1 MYIETL
7 KISNFRNLTSLE
19 LKLNPGVHILHGAN
33 GSGKTNILEAIFV
46 LHLGRSHRSAAE
58 AVMVAQDAGY
68 YRLESNTVCDGRTCE
83 VAVAYEIGGR
93 KKISIDQV
101 AVRIRELYQ
110 TFSVVALSP
119 EDSDIL
125 AGPPS
130 GRRRFVDLYLSQYSS
145 KYLAALTDYHKAL
158 AQKNAA
164 LKKEMDPQPFNELMV
179 DTGSWIMT
187 ERAKYLGEVSRMAC
201 DYYARIAGGG
211 KFDTQYKPS
220 VSVATDSQPD
230 QIQQAFRRS
239 LSEAADRE
247 RITQTALV
255 GIHRDEVV
263 FSVNSLPARTHG
275 SQGEWRSAAIALKL
289 AVYNLIKERRE
300 ARPIL
305 LLDEVFAE
313 LDAERSEALMQ
324 AIDDFE
330 QLFLTTALEPP
341 EFLRRSGVC
350 HEVAGGQIVGVK

>member
-7 KISNFRNLTSLE
+7 KITNFRNIASLE
-19 LKLNPGVHILHGAN
+19 LELTPGVHILHGAN

-58 AVMVAQDAGY
+58 AVMVAQDTGY
-68 YRLESNTVCDGRTCE
+68 YRLESETVCEERTRE
-83 VAVAYEIGGR
+83 VAVAYELGGR
-93 KKISIDQV
+93 KKISIDRV
-101 AVRIRELYQ
+101 PVRIRELYQ
-110 TFSVVALSP
+110 TFCVVALSP

-130 GRRRFVDLYLSQYSS
+130 GRRRFIDLYLSQYSG

-158 AQKNAA
+158 AQKNAS

-179 DTGSWIMT
+179 DTGSWIT
-187 ERAKYLGEVSRMAC
+187 AERARYLSEINRMASA
-201 DYYARIAGGG
+201 YYARIAGGG
-211 KFDTQYKPS
+211 SFDSQYKPS
-220 VSVATDSQPD
+220 VSVAADGSVD
-230 QIQQAFRRS
+230 EIKAAFRRT
-239 LSEAADRE
+239 LDEMAERE

-255 GIHRDEVV
+255 GVHRDEVS
-263 FSVNSLPARTHG
+263 FSINSLPARTHG

-289 AVYNLIKERRE
+289 AVYNLLKNRRE
-300 ARPIL
+300 SRPIL

-313 LDAERSEALMQ
+313 LDAERSEALME
-324 AIDDFE
+324 AIDDFK

-341 EFLRRSGVC
+341 EFLKRSGVC
-350 HEVAGGQIVGVK
+350 HEVAEGQIVGVN